1 MPQRHRPELSE
12 TVRAER
18 LIGYRRSIRTFGRN
32 RVCAH
37 PSCRTRLSIY
47 NSGILCA
54 AHVAFS
60 SMSVDPV
67 LRQTVPDSEHR
78 AAS

>member
-12 TVRAER
+12 TVQAER
-18 LIGYRRSIRTFGRN
+18 LIGYRRSIRTFGRT
-32 RVCAH
+32 RVCGY

-47 NSGILCA
+47 NSAVLCA

-67 LRQTVPDSEHR
+67 LHQTVPESEHR